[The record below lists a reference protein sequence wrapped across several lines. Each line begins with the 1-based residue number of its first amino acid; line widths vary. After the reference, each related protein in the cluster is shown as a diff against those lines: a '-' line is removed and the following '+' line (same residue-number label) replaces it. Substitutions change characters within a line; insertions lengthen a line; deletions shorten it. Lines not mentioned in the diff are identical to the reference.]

1 MKFIETLINATKME
15 GGEIAV
21 QLVASFILLVSGI
34 FLLIGAIKVRVV
46 YAWRGPL
53 FFFFF

>member
-46 YAWRGPL
+46 YARRGPQI
-53 FFFFF
+53 FFF